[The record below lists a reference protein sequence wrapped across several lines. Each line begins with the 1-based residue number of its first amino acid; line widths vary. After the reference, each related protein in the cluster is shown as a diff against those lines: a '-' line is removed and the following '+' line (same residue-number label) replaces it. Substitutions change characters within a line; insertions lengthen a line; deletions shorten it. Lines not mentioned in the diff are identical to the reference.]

1 VKKNAFFFNVK
12 MESSTLTAA
21 LSRTDILSRELIMTY
36 YVVEICVQQRAVS
49 LKKYRVSYVA

>member
-1 VKKNAFFFNVK
+1 MKKNAFFFNVK

-36 YVVEICVQQRAVS
+36 YVVGYDAYNNKERCVANEIPR
-49 LKKYRVSYVA
+49 